1 MHRIAAFSI
10 PAVALCFGA
19 VQAQTSGSVKMTE
32 PSPPAST
39 EVTASVQA
47 PGRLPVAAPAETRI
61 NQIVYQPRLP
71 SPLELTTA
79 AAAQGLTVEQ
89 IVQSANQVVAAYRNA
104 SGQLFTVAYQTLP
117 PSGAAP
123 GSTVVPANPAPAVVH
138 VAPPPAV
145 YETAP
150 RVIYYDDPDYYY
162 YPRYYYPPVSFGF
175 GFGYRSFHG
184 GHFGHRR

>member
-1 MHRIAAFSI
+1 MQRIAAFSI
-10 PAVALCFGA
+10 PAVALCFGTL
-19 VQAQTSGSVKMTE
+19 QAQTSGSVKMTE
-32 PSPPAST
+32 PSAPAPT
-39 EVTASVQA
+39 EATAPTHPQGNS
-47 PGRLPVAAPAETRI
+47 PVAAPAETRI

-71 SPLELTTA
+71 SPAELTAA
-79 AAAQGLTVEQ
+79 AAAQGLTVER
-89 IVQSANQVVAAYRNA
+89 IVQSANQVIAAYRNV

-117 PSGAAP
+117 PSGSAP
-123 GSTVVPANPAPAVVH
+123 APTVVPANPAPAVVH

>member
-10 PAVALCFGA
+10 PAVALCFGTL
-19 VQAQTSGSVKMTE
+19 QAQTSGSVKMTE
-32 PSPPAST
+32 PSASINT
-39 EVTASVQA
+39 EATAPTQTQSSS
-47 PGRLPVAAPAETRI
+47 PVAAPAETRI

-71 SPLELTTA
+71 SPAELTTA
-79 AAAQGLTVEQ
+79 AAAQGLTVER
-89 IVQSANQVVAAYRNA
+89 IVQSANQVVAAYRNV

-117 PSGAAP
+117 PSGAAS
-123 GSTVVPANPAPAVVH
+123 GATVVLASPDPAVVH

-150 RVIYYDDPDYYY
+150 RVIYYDAPDYYY

-184 GHFGHRR
+184 GHSGHGR